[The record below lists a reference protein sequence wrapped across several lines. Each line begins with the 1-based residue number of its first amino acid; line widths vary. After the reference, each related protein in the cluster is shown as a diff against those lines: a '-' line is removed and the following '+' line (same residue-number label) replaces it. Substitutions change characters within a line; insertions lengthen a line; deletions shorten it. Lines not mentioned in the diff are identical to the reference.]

1 MRAEIL
7 TKNNQERIFKN
18 NFLESL
24 TKSSPTITNIFY
36 SSLAFIFLVGNYLF
50 GNLKIQSTIL
60 IYSFGIVFWSLFE
73 YLMHRYLFHLKSKRK
88 WLNRL
93 SFMLHGIHHQNPRDK
108 ERFFMPPI
116 PGSIIIAILFMIS
129 YVFIGIISYSFISG
143 LITGYILY
151 TQIHYGIH
159 NKQLPKYMRKIASHH
174 LQHHHRHYN
183 KAYGVSTPIWDIIF
197 QTMPPK
203 NESSQK

>member
-7 TKNNQERIFKN
+7 TKNTQGRIFKN

-24 TKSSPTITNIFY
+24 TKSSPIITNIFY
-36 SSLAFIFLVGNYLF
+36 SSLAIIFLVGNYLC
-50 GNLKIQSTIL
+50 GNLKIQSTL
-60 IYSFGIVFWSLFE
+60 FVYSFGIVFWSLFE

-88 WLNRL
+88 WLKRL

-116 PGSIIIAILFMIS
+116 PGAIIIAILFMIS
-129 YVFIGIISYSFISG
+129 YVFIGKYSFSFISG

-151 TQIHYGIH
+151 TQIHFGIH
-159 NKQLPKYMRKIASHH
+159 NKQLPKYMEKIASHH
-174 LQHHHRHYN
+174 LQHHYSHYN
-183 KAYGVSTPIWDIIF
+183 KAYGVSSPIWDIIF

>member
-7 TKNNQERIFKN
+7 TKNTQGRIFKN

-24 TKSSPTITNIFY
+24 TKSSPIITNIFY
-36 SSLAFIFLVGNYLF
+36 SSLTIVFLVGNYLF
-50 GNLKIQSTIL
+50 GNLKIQSTL
-60 IYSFGIVFWSLFE
+60 FVYSFGIVFWSLFE
-73 YLMHRYLFHLKSKRK
+73 YLMHRYLFHLNSKRK
-88 WLNRL
+88 WLKRL

-116 PGSIIIAILFMIS
+116 PGAIIIAILFMIS
-129 YVFIGIISYSFISG
+129 YVFIGKYSFSFISG

-151 TQIHYGIH
+151 TQIHFGIH
-159 NKQLPKYMRKIASHH
+159 NKQLPKYMEKIASHH
-174 LQHHHRHYN
+174 LQHHYSHYN
-183 KAYGVSTPIWDIIF
+183 KAYGVSSPIWDIIF